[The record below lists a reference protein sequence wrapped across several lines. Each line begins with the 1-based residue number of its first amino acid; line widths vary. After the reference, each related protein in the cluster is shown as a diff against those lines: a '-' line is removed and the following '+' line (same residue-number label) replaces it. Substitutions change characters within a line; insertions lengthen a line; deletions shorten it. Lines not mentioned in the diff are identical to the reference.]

1 MAEKN
6 QSEKR
11 GCKIGSY
18 QYHTAGEP
26 LEEVWKGKL

>member
-18 QYHTAGEP
+18 HTAGEP